1 MHLLFL
7 ITIKKEQLAAN
18 VEKLHTSF
26 VLWCLIYAME
36 KGLGWACGRFLVQV
50 ALGTK
55 RINCI
60 FEQKKVPAL
69 E

>member
-26 VLWCLIYAME
+26 VLWCLIYAIE
-36 KGLGWACGRFLVQV
+36 KVYLGEESLSLIGFLEWV
-50 ALGTK
+50 AST
-55 RINCI
+55 
-60 FEQKKVPAL
+60 
-69 E
+69 